1 LSSCFFFAS
10 TSLLPCPASPFAIT
24 SFSYSLIFPFTDIDF
39 SCRTT
44 YYSEKVYLT
53 DFHSGE
59 LPPCCFSD
67 SSISSRKY
75 CWGPSTD
82 PGLQSLIHPM
92 KSAALKW

>member
-1 LSSCFFFAS
+1 MSSCFFFAY

-24 SFSYSLIFPFTDIDF
+24 SFSSSLIFPFTDIDF
-39 SCRTT
+39 NWRTT
-44 YYSEKVYLT
+44 YYSDSVYFT
-53 DFHSGE
+53 DFHRGE
-59 LPPCCFSD
+59 LSPCCFSD

-75 CWGPSTD
+75 CCGPSTD